1 MGKFVYTKEILR
13 RLQLTELD
21 MLRELDRIC
30 RKHQIDYILDG
41 GTLLG
46 AVRHGGFIPWDDD
59 VDVRM
64 LRENYEKFCRI
75 CRTELSEDYFL
86 QTWRTD
92 PGYRWEYAR
101 ILKKGTVYKRKG
113 QYKMTAQNGIFIDI
127 FPDDDLPENPASKR
141 ICTCVSWLCR
151 KLLYSEVGA
160 LNRKC
165 FSSWLGFNLL
175 NLFPKEWGHQGMKY
189 LRQRY
194 RDNGTPR
201 VRCFGWGSA
210 EEAGGFLR
218 KWHIE
223 TKDIEFEGL
232 SVRAPQDI
240 SGFLTYYFGED
251 YMTLPSEEKQT
262 PGHTVT
268 YIGFGG

>member
-1 MGKFVYTKEILR
+1 MEKFVYTEEILR
-13 RLQLTELD
+13 KLQLTERE

-64 LRENYEKFCRI
+64 LREQYEKFCRI
-75 CRTELSEDYFL
+75 CQTELSEDYFL
-86 QTWRTD
+86 QTWQTD

-113 QYKMTAQNGIFIDI
+113 QHRMTARNGIFIDI
-127 FPDDDLPENPASKR
+127 FPDDNLPDRRVSRR
-141 ICTCVSWLCR
+141 ICTCVSWFCR

-160 LNRKC
+160 LNKRC
-165 FSSWLGFNLL
+165 FRSWLGFNIL
-175 NLFPKEWGHQGMKY
+175 NMCPKEWGHKGMRY
-189 LRQRY
+189 LREKYCSQ
-194 RDNGTPR
+194 DTVR
-201 VRCFGWGSA
+201 VRCFGWGSR
-210 EEAGGFLR
+210 EEAYGFLR
-218 KWHIE
+218 KWHME
-223 TKDIEFEGL
+223 TQDIEFEGVM
-232 SVRAPQDI
+232 VRAPKDI
-240 SGFLTYYFGED
+240 SGFMTCYFGED
-251 YMTLPSEEKQT
+251 YMTLPPEEKRT